1 MKKVII
7 PIVAGLVFCAGCKIM
22 MPTTTVS
29 GTILGAP
36 FKVKTP
42 QNQSLQGLLITAEQT
57 ATNTTKVSV
66 AVQSLSA
73 VTDPNV
79 VQATAAGQA
88 QLLGATAQLVQQSA
102 SATSL
107 LLQQLGQTAQAA
119 GLAGATG
126 GVSLAVP
133 KAAAAAST
141 NAPPK

>member
-1 MKKVII
+1 MKKII
-7 PIVAGLVFCAGCKIM
+7 VPLLAALALGTGCKIM
-22 MPTTTVS
+22 LPTTTVS

-36 FKVKTP
+36 FKIRTP
-42 QNQSLQGLLITAEQT
+42 QNHSLQGLLITAEQT

-107 LLQQLGQTAQAA
+107 LLQQLGQTAQTA
-119 GLAGATG
+119 GLAAATG

-133 KAAAAAST
+133 KPSAPGT
-141 NAPPK
+141 NPPAK